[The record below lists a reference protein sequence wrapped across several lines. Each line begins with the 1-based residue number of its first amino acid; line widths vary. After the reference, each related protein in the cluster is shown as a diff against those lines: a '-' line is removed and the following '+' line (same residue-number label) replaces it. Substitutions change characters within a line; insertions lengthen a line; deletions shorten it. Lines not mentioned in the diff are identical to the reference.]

1 LSRNQNEITLSAA
14 NNDSQKE
21 VVMGLLDQLLNKV
34 LGSNAGPQQNQLLD
48 MAINFVQ
55 SYPGGLPGLIQ
66 KFTSAGYGQQVNSWV
81 GTGQN
86 MQISAEDLSRVLGH
100 GNVQSM
106 EQKAGLPAQSASG
119 GLAAL
124 LPVLID
130 QLTPKGQVD
139 DRTDLASALNSMR
152 GRLG

>member
-1 LSRNQNEITLSAA
+1 
-14 NNDSQKE
+14 
-21 VVMGLLDQLLNKV
+21 MGLLDQLLNKV
-34 LGSNAGPQQNQLLD
+34 LGSNAAGPQQNQLLD
-48 MAINFVQ
+48 MAMNFVQ

-86 MQISAEDLSRVLGH
+86 MQISADDLSRVLGQ
-100 GNVQSM
+100 GNMQSM
-106 EQKAGLPAQSASG
+106 EQKAGLPAQSVSG

-139 DRTDLASALNSMR
+139 DKTDLTSALSSLR